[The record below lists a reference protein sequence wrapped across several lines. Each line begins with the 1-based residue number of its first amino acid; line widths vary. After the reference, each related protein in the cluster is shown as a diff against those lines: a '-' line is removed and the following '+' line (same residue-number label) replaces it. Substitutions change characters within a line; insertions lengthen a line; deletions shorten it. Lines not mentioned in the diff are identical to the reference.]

1 MPVLPSRQ
9 SAPMPAPPEFEESQ
23 EVNFLLAG
31 WLIIRRHKLLITAFG
46 LGAVLIGLLVLR
58 QMTPLYRSSA
68 SIRVDPRQADL
79 PVLDAL
85 KGGASNNLGTEM
97 QMLRTRSLA
106 QEVVDSLGLRLQLVE
121 PTRARRSAIF
131 SLVHVAPDAPSGRYE
146 LTRGSEGAFD
156 LRDGASQS
164 VLRRGIRPGAAVWV
178 GGSSFVLAPAVSE
191 LERVTYRIVDSQ
203 SAVSALAGSV
213 SVGRRTR
220 DADIMDVRLEGTDPE
235 LLRDATNVLVTRFIA
250 ERQAGRQAA
259 SLGTAAFVQDQ
270 LVKVGTKLKTAE
282 ERLRRFRESE
292 RVVSAPDQ
300 ASTNVRRASD
310 LEAQRDA
317 LLAERVALDRLL
329 QPDRGATDGQ
339 SASDAASSFRELAA
353 FPSLLRNQAV
363 GSLLNSLT
371 QLEDR
376 RAELLS
382 RRKPGDS
389 EVMVLTDRARQIEEE
404 LRSIALGYRKGLNN
418 QAAAIDD
425 ILTRSNAAMSGIPG
439 KEMRYAQLERE
450 VRGLEQIYQQLQL
463 RLKESEIAGASQDPS
478 VRLLDLAVMPTK
490 PAKPRRGMILLFA
503 GLAGVTAGVAGALAR
518 ELTDGSVRTRAD
530 AQSLLGVPV
539 LGIVPSLAPSRSALL
554 ATYDRVRVLS
564 SGARPRETRP
574 ALSAVREA
582 ERVGIAS
589 DAYERVHSNLLFALA
604 QERQRVVM
612 FTSALPRDGKTTT
625 AVNFALTLARRG
637 LRVVVVDG
645 DMRRGRVHT
654 MFQGPRGPGLAEIL
668 AGTTSVAKCIR
679 TVEVDNAS
687 RLDYLASGE
696 HPRSPTQLLDS
707 DRATELLRLLAER
720 YDRVILD
727 SPPLNVVTDAALLGS
742 RVDSVV
748 MVARAN
754 VTPAEALA
762 YAGEQARGAHLP
774 LAGIVLNDID
784 LDRDVYYDPAYKW
797 YKYGAEY
804 YAAGAASR

>member
-9 SAPMPAPPEFEESQ
+9 STLPPTPSQYEESQ
-23 EVNFLLAG
+23 DVNLLVAG
-31 WLIIRRHKLLITAFG
+31 WLILRRHKLTIVACG
-46 LGAVLIGLLVLR
+46 IAAVLIGLLVLR
-58 QMTPLYRSSA
+58 QITPRYQTTA
-68 SIRVDPRQADL
+68 SIRVDPRQDL

-85 KGGASNNLGTEM
+85 KGNANNNLGTEM

-121 PTRARRSAIF
+121 PTRTRRSAIF
-131 SLVHVAPDAPSGRYE
+131 AALQVAPDARSGRWV
-146 LTRGSEGAFD
+146 LARRTDGSFA
-156 LRDGASQS
+156 LRDESSQAVLAS
-164 VLRRGIRPGAAVWV
+164 GIRPGAAVSV
-178 GGSSFVLAPAVSE
+178 EGSSFVLAPSAVDF
-191 LERVTYRIVDSQ
+191 ERVTFRVVGAQ
-203 SAVSALAGSV
+203 SAVSAVTGSV

-235 LLRDATNVLVTRFIA
+235 LLRDVTNALVTRFIT

-270 LVKVGTKLKTAE
+270 LVKVGAKLKASE

-329 QPDRGATDGQ
+329 QPDHGSASAQ
-339 SASDAASSFRELAA
+339 STSDAASSFRELAA

-371 QLEDR
+371 QIEDK

-389 EVMVLTDRARQIEEE
+389 EVIVLTNRATQIEQE

-425 ILTRSNAAMSGIPG
+425 ILARSNATMRGIPG

-478 VRLLDLAVMPTK
+478 VRLLDLAVVPTS

-503 GLAGVTAGVAGALAR
+503 GFAGVAVGVAAALAR
-518 ELTDGSVRTRAD
+518 ELADGSVRTRAD
-530 AQSLLGVPV
+530 AQSVLGVPV
-539 LGIVPSLAPSRSALL
+539 LGIVPSLAPARGTVL
-554 ATYDRVRVLS
+554 ATYDRVRALSNGARQRETRKVLS
-564 SGARPRETRP
+564 SIK
-574 ALSAVREA
+574 EA
-582 ERVGIAS
+582 ERVGIAA

-604 QERQRVVM
+604 QGPQRVVM

-625 AVNFALTLARRG
+625 AANFAITLARRG
-637 LRVVVVDG
+637 LRVIVVDG
-645 DMRRGRVHT
+645 DLRRGRVHT
-654 MFQGPRGPGLAEIL
+654 VFHGPRAPGLAEVL
-668 AGTTSVAKCIR
+668 AGSSTVAQCVR
-679 TVEVDNAS
+679 TVEVDGAN
-687 RLDYLASGE
+687 RLDYIASGE
-696 HPRSPTQLLDS
+696 YPSSPTQLLDS
-707 DRATELLRLLAER
+707 DRTTQLLRLLADR

-727 SPPLNVVTDAALLGS
+727 SPPLNVVTDAALLGA
-742 RVDSVV
+742 RVDTVV
-748 MVARAN
+748 MVARAH
-754 VTPAEALA
+754 VTPADALA

-784 LDRDVYYDPAYKW
+784 LERDAVYDQAYRW
-797 YKYGAEY
+797 YKYGTQY
-804 YAAGAASR
+804 YAAGATAR